1 MTIEILCV
9 GKLKEKYW
17 QDAAA
22 EYSKRLSRFCTLK
35 ITELPE
41 AKPAGS
47 SPADEAAVVKAES
60 DALLA
65 RLDKGPASYCIALA
79 VKGQALSSEK
89 LAEKTAALTLSGK
102 SRIVFVIGGSL
113 GLSKELLDA
122 CDMKLSFSEMTFPH
136 QLMRV
141 ILLEQ
146 IYRAFKINAHETY
159 HK

>member
-22 EYSKRLSRFCTLK
+22 EYSKRLGRFCTLK

-41 AKPAGS
+41 VRLQGS
-47 SPADEAAVVKAES
+47 STADEAAVVEAES
-60 DALLA
+60 KALLA
-65 RLDKGPASYCIALA
+65 KLDKCPASYCIALA
-79 VKGQALSSEK
+79 IKGKSLTSEE

-122 CDMKLSFSEMTFPH
+122 CDMKLSFSAMTFPH

-141 ILLEQ
+141 VLLEQ
-146 IYRAFKINAHETY
+146 IYRAFKINAGESY